1 MYILKISMVFFK
13 IEIDFLMS
21 LKVDNFLIIN
31 FFLISIDFI
40 L

>member
-1 MYILKISMVFFK
+1 MYILKISMVFLK
-13 IEIDFLMS
+13 IEIDFLMN